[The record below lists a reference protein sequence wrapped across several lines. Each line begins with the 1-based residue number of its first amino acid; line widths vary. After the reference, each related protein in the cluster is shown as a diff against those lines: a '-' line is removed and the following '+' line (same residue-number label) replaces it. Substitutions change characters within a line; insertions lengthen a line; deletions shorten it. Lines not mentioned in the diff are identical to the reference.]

1 MDVTKAPPL
10 DPKAGFAPTDGPTPQ
25 RSTLSA
31 AAAATA
37 PFADQVHIQP
47 LDAAAALQIL
57 VAEVRADLGLPA
69 DAAVGAGPAQTAEVM
84 IRLFLRALPADAS
97 NPSLWIAE
105 TERVDRAIQS
115 ALDRAVD
122 AVAAWRNVPQSVVD
136 VAKETRTLVTS
147 LLSDAPPSPIWF
159 RPEWLGLAPT
169 IERFWRRR
177 RLVRRGLADPDMRP
191 SGGID
196 AADADAGFVDDKSQ

>member
-1 MDVTKAPPL
+1 MDVSKAPPL

-37 PFADQVHIQP
+37 PLADQVHIQP

-57 VAEVRADLGLPA
+57 VAEARADLGLPA
-69 DAAVGAGPAQTAEVM
+69 DAAVGAGPAQTAEVVVRM
-84 IRLFLRALPADAS
+84 FLRALPADAG
-97 NPSLWIAE
+97 NPSIWLAE
-105 TERVDRAIQS
+105 TARVDRAIQS

-122 AVAAWRNVPQSVVD
+122 AVAAWRNVPQAVID
-136 VAKETRTLVTS
+136 VAKETRALVAS

-169 IERFWRRR
+169 VERFWRRR
-177 RLVRRGLADPDMRP
+177 RLARRGLTDPDMRP
-191 SGGID
+191 SGGTD
-196 AADADAGFVDDKSQ
+196 AADAETGFVDDKSQ